1 VNQDDAD
8 DLRRPGRIAFGLPLV
23 GFAAYSGT
31 GKTTLLLQLLPLLK
45 ARGLRVAMVKH
56 AHHSFEVDQPGK
68 DSMRLRQAGA
78 DQMLIASSKRVAL
91 IKEYPKGQPEPRLPE
106 LLAML
111 APDDIDLVL
120 VEGFKREPIPKIELH
135 RAELGQ
141 PYLYPQ
147 DPHIIALASDA
158 DAAPEDAAGIP
169 HLPLQ
174 EPARIAKFILRQVVE
189 QKGSNIEHSTP
200 EF

>member
-1 VNQDDAD
+1 VNRGDAD
-8 DLRRPGRIAFGLPLV
+8 DLRRPGRIAFGVPLV

-91 IKEYPKGQPEPRLPE
+91 IKEHPAERPEPRLSE
-106 LLAML
+106 LLQML
-111 APDDIDLVL
+111 APHELDLVL

-135 RAELGQ
+135 RAALGQ
-141 PYLYPQ
+141 PFLYPQ
-147 DPHIIALASDA
+147 DPHIIALATDA
-158 DAAPEDAAGIP
+158 DAAPEDAAGLP

-174 EPARIAKFILRQVVE
+174 EPERIVEFILTRVV
-189 QKGSNIEHSTP
+189 SPARSALHR
-200 EF
+200 